1 MFLKSCQKRLQE
13 LSACS
18 CYNNNYS
25 QLVCVEC
32 RMLVF
37 EKVLPKGTFF
47 CVQSSELETGLLS
60 RHPETFSF
68 FNHCVIE
75 ERERKKSQPWSM
87 DLVWRK
93 TFWSSSYTPL
103 KWIKVLVILLCKIYY
118 T

>member
-1 MFLKSCQKRLQE
+1 MFLKNFQKRLQE

-75 ERERKKSQPWSM
+75 ERERKNHNHGQWTWCGERHFGHRAIH
-87 DLVWRK
+87 L
-93 TFWSSSYTPL
+93 
-103 KWIKVLVILLCKIYY
+103 
-118 T
+118 